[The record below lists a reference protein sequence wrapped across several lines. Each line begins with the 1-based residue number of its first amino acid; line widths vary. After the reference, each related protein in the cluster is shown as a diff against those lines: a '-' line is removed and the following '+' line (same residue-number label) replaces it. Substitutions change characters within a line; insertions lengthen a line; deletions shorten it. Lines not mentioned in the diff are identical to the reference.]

1 MSRIGVYILAFGFF
15 VTALSFAI
23 DALVVTDQERME
35 EFVKAVTGQVSDDRI
50 DNALQYADPERLEVD
65 LVQASRMRHYG
76 SGNLAEL
83 RPTARKALAPLA
95 GNNLRLIQKSISVD
109 GNSARVALRVRTEA
123 GLANTVFD
131 LRRYEED
138 WLLRRVTVN

>member
-1 MSRIGVYILAFGFF
+1 MSRIGVYILAF
-15 VTALSFAI
+15 VSLVAVLSFAV

-35 EFVKAVTGQVSDDRI
+35 EFVDAVTGQISDHRI
-50 DNALQYADPERLEVD
+50 DNALRYADPERVEME
-65 LVQASRMRHYG
+65 LVNASRQRHYG
-76 SGNLAEL
+76 SDDLADL
-83 RPTARKALAPLA
+83 RSTARQALAPLA

-131 LRRYEED
+131 LRRDKDD
-138 WLLRRVTVN
+138 WLLRRVIVN

>member
-1 MSRIGVYILAFGFF
+1 MSRIGVYILALGFL
-15 VTALSFAI
+15 VTSVALVV

-35 EFVKAVTGQVSDDRI
+35 EFVQAVTGQISDDRI
-50 DNALQYADPERLEVD
+50 DNALEYADPERVEMD
-65 LVQASRMRHYG
+65 LVQESRKRHYG
-76 SGNLAEL
+76 SDNLADL
-83 RPTARKALAPLA
+83 RPTARQALAPLA

-131 LRRYEED
+131 LRRYDED